1 MKNKVITDFRELF
14 NAALPQLNSGA
25 PQAMNNLRT
34 ANFENFVALG
44 GVPSSGN
51 EVYRYLNLLPTFAE
65 DYNIVLKGVMP
76 ETPIKELFHC
86 AVHGLLSYPV
96 ITVNGWYHP
105 ENSVENLPQGVV
117 CCGLRQAAQQF
128 PELVEKYIGKCALQA
143 EQDSTVALN
152 GAFAQ
157 DGVFVYIPKN
167 VVLETPIQIIN
178 LLQSNSPLMSY
189 QRNLIV
195 MESGAQATILACDHT
210 LVNEKFLHNCV
221 TECIVSENANLD
233 YIQIQSQNS
242 SAVLLNTICTEQQAV
257 SNMQSVM
264 LSLYGGTI
272 RNNQYVKLAG
282 EGSHCDLYGCYLL
295 GGEQCTDNYTRIDHA
310 VPHCTSNEVFKG
322 VMDGNST
329 GNFTGSIVV
338 RPNAQKTEAYQANNN
353 ILLANTARVNTKPQL
368 IIDNDDVKCSHGAT
382 VGQIDEEAMFY
393 LRSRGI
399 GADEARM
406 MMMAAFAHDIVRR
419 VRLEP
424 LRNKVATMV
433 EKRLRGEK
441 VGCESCKIACNK

>member
-1 MKNKVITDFRELF
+1 MKSKILNDFKELF
-14 NAALPQLNSGA
+14 QAALPQLEPGA
-25 PQAMNNLRT
+25 PKAMNALRKEC
-34 ANFENFVALG
+34 FDRFVELG
-44 GVPSSGN
+44 GVPVHS
-51 EVYRYLNLLPTFAE
+51 EEYRYLNLLPQYAE
-65 DYNIVLKGVMP
+65 GYNIVLKCIMP

-86 AVHGLLSYPV
+86 AVHGLVSFPV
-96 ITVNGWYHP
+96 IAVNGWYHP
-105 ENSVENLPQGVV
+105 QNSVENLPDGVV
-117 CCGLRQAAQQF
+117 CCGMRQAAEQY
-128 PELVEKYIGKCALQA
+128 PELFEKYYGKAALQA
-143 EQDSTVALN
+143 EKDSTVWLN
-152 GAFAQ
+152 GAMAQ
-157 DGVFVYIPKN
+157 DGVFIYIPKN
-167 VVLETPIQIIN
+167 VELQAPIQIIN
-178 LLQSNSPLMSY
+178 LLQANSPLMSY

-210 LVNEKFLHNCV
+210 LVHEKFLHNSV
-221 TECIVSENANLD
+221 TECMVADNANLD

-242 SAVLLNTICTEQQAV
+242 SATLINTICTEQQSV
-257 SNMQSVM
+257 SNVQSIM

-272 RNNQYVKLAG
+272 RNNQYLKLAG
-282 EGSHCDLYGCYLL
+282 QGAHCDLYGCYLL

-310 VPHCTSNEVFKG
+310 VPRCTSNEIFKG
-322 VMDGNST
+322 VMDGNSV
-329 GNFTGSIVV
+329 GNFTGSIIV
-338 RPNAQKTEAYQANNN
+338 RPDARKTEAYQANNN
-353 ILLANTARVNTKPQL
+353 ILLADTARINTKPQL

-406 MMMAAFAHDIVRR
+406 IMMAAFAHDIVRR
-419 VRLEP
+419 VKLEP

>member
-1 MKNKVITDFRELF
+1 MKEKVLNDFKELF
-14 NAALPQLNSGA
+14 QAALPQLELGA
-25 PQAMNNLRT
+25 PQAMNQLRKKC
-34 ANFENFVALG
+34 FDRFVELG
-44 GVPSSGN
+44 GVPSHS
-51 EVYRYLNLLPTFAE
+51 EEYRYLNLLPQYVR
-65 DYNIVLKGVMP
+65 DYNIVLKSIMP

-86 AVHGLLSYPV
+86 AVHGLVSYPV
-96 ITVNGWYHP
+96 IAVNGWYHP
-105 ENSVENLPQGVV
+105 ENTISNLPQGVI
-117 CCGLRQAAQQF
+117 CCSMRQAGEQYS
-128 PELVEKYIGKCALQA
+128 ELFAKAYAKSSVQA
-143 EQDSTVALN
+143 ENDSTVWLN
-152 GAFAQ
+152 GALAQ
-157 DGVFVYIPKN
+157 DGVFIYIPKN
-167 VVLETPIQIIN
+167 VILETPIQIIN
-178 LLQSNSPLMSY
+178 LLQANSPLMCY

-195 MESGAQATILACDHT
+195 LESGARATILACDHT
-210 LVNEKFLHNCV
+210 LVQEKFMHNCV
-221 TECIVSENANLD
+221 TECVVADNANLD

-242 SAVLLNTICTEQQAV
+242 SATLINTICTEQQSV
-257 SNMQSVM
+257 SNVQSIM
-264 LSLYGGTI
+264 LSLYGGII
-272 RNNQYVKLAG
+272 RNNQYLKLAG

-295 GGEQCTDNYTRIDHA
+295 GGEQCTDNFTRIDHA

-322 VMDGNST
+322 VMDGNSL

-338 RPNAQKTEAYQANNN
+338 RPDAQKTEAYQANNN
-353 ILLANTARVNTKPQL
+353 ILLADTARINTKPQL

>member
-1 MKNKVITDFRELF
+1 MKSKVLNDFKELF
-14 NAALPQLNSGA
+14 QAALPRLEQGA
-25 PQAMNNLRT
+25 PKAMNALRHECF
-34 ANFENFVALG
+34 NRFVELG
-44 GVPSSGN
+44 GVPSHS
-51 EVYRYLNLLPTFAE
+51 EEYRYLNLLSKYAE
-65 DYNIVLKGVMP
+65 DYNIVLKCIMP

-86 AVHGLLSYPV
+86 AVHGLVSYPV
-96 ITVNGWYHP
+96 IMANGWYHP
-105 ENSVENLPQGVV
+105 ENNVENLPEGVI
-117 CCGLRQAAQQF
+117 CCSMRQAADQV
-128 PELVEKYIGKCALQA
+128 PELFAKYYGQPSLQA
-143 EQDSTVALN
+143 EKDSTVWLN
-152 GAFAQ
+152 GAMAQ
-157 DGVFVYIPKN
+157 DGVFIYIPRD
-167 VVLETPIQIIN
+167 VVLDIPIQIIN
-178 LLQSNSPLMSY
+178 LLQANSPLMSY
-189 QRNLIV
+189 QRNLVI

-210 LVNEKFLHNCV
+210 LVHEKFLHNCV
-221 TECIVSENANLD
+221 TECIVADNANLD

-242 SAVLLNTICTEQQAV
+242 SATLINTICTEQQTV
-257 SNMQSVM
+257 SNVQSIM

-272 RNNQYVKLAG
+272 RNNQYLKLEG

-310 VPHCTSNEVFKG
+310 VPRCTSNEVFKG
-322 VMDGNST
+322 VMDGNSL

-338 RPNAQKTEAYQANNN
+338 RPDAQKTEAYQANNN
-353 ILLANTARVNTKPQL
+353 ILLADTARINTKPQL

-419 VRLEP
+419 VKLEP